1 MDFPF
6 IIYVGLIFSQGP
18 FWQEQRRFTLRHL
31 RDLGF
36 GKTSIEDQMMDEI
49 NELIN
54 EITDTADA
62 DPQRVIEIKEEFFS
76 VSVINILWA
85 IVGGKR
91 FERDDEDFKRLIEC
105 NSIFFQS
112 ANTTKSNIPIP
123 SFILKQFPQ
132 LKQIID
138 SSDSNLLKPLQQF
151 IQVCV
156 FKVLKVST
164 SNNR

>member
-1 MDFPF
+1 M
-6 IIYVGLIFSQGP
+6 IFSQGP

-49 NELIN
+49 NELIK
-54 EITDTADA
+54 EMTDTANA
-62 DPQRVIEIKEEFFS
+62 DSNGVIDIKDEFFS

-105 NSIFFQS
+105 NNIFFQT

-123 SFILKQFPQ
+123 SFIMKHFPQ

-138 SSDSNLLKPLQQF
+138 SSDANLLKPLQQF
-151 IQVCV
+151 IQVYFHIFQV
-156 FKVLKVST
+156 YVIILYEYYKLRFV
-164 SNNR
+164 